1 MRLFYDANIDPNAST
16 YLLSEEESKHVVRVL
31 RGGVGD
37 EIGIL
42 DGKGRLFTCTIA
54 DAHPK
59 RCLLNIQN
67 IDLEKTSSEEIH
79 IAVAPTKQMERIEW
93 FVEKAV
99 ELGVT
104 KITLLDCKN
113 GERARIKTDRLQK
126 KAISAMKQ
134 SQRRYLPEIVA
145 LTSFSDFLTNH
156 DFGLL
161 AHCYEAEKHEFSTVF
176 KGTSCPILIGPEGD
190 FTELEVTQA
199 LEKGYKTITLGKNR
213 LRTETAALYA
223 CMQAKILIGS

>member
-1 MRLFYDANIDPNAST
+1 MRLFYDAHIDPNAST
-16 YLLSEEESKHVVRVL
+16 YMLSEEESKHVVRVL
-31 RGGVGD
+31 RGQVGD

-42 DGKGRLFTCTIA
+42 DGKGRLFTCTIS

-59 RCLLNIQN
+59 RCLLEIQN
-67 IDLEKTSSEEIH
+67 IDLEKAISDEIH

-99 ELGVT
+99 ELGIT

-113 GERARIKTDRLQK
+113 GERARIKIDRLQK

-161 AHCYEAEKHEFSTVF
+161 AHCYEAEKHEFPAVF
-176 KGTSCPILIGPEGD
+176 KKVSCPILIGPEGD
-190 FTELEVTQA
+190 FTEQEVTQA